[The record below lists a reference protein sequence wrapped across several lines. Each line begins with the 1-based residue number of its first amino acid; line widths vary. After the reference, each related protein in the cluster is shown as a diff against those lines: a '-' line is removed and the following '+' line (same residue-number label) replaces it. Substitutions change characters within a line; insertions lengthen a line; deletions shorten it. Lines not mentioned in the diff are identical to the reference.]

1 MERISIDTAQN
12 VTIDYEVANVGT
24 RMMAYGIDF
33 MIQLAYVLAM
43 LFFVVPAFGLDHGN
57 WTLVTLQFV
66 LSLPVVLYDAV
77 TESLMDGQTIGKRIM
92 KIRVVRID
100 GTQATI
106 ESYLIRWII
115 GFVEKFACNIFALI
129 VVLINGRGQRLGDL
143 AAGTTV
149 VQVSRRLSLD
159 DTILMNQIEGY
170 KIHYPQVEYLRESDI
185 SLIRD
190 ILERYHRGPRN
201 KALKHLVSSAA
212 QKIKNRTGIVSA
224 EEPFDFLRTIMR
236 DYNHMEL

>member
-24 RMMAYGIDF
+24 RMMAFSIDLLIHAAYALFILFIFIPAVGVDYG
-33 MIQLAYVLAM
+33 A
-43 LFFVVPAFGLDHGN
+43 
-57 WTLVTLQFV
+57 WTLRTFQLLVA
-66 LSLPVVLYDAV
+66 LPVLLYDV
-77 TESLMDGQTIGKRIM
+77 VCESLMDGQTIGKRVM
-92 KIRVVRID
+92 KIRVVRLD
-100 GTQATI
+100 GTQATVD
-106 ESYLIRWII
+106 SYLIRWVI
-115 GFVEKFACNIFALI
+115 GFVEKVGCTVFALV

-149 VQVSRRLSLD
+149 VQVARRLSLN
-159 DTILMNQIEGY
+159 DTILMHQIEDY

-190 ILERYHRGPRN
+190 ILERYRRGPRN

-224 EEPFDFLRTIMR
+224 EEPFDFLRTVMR